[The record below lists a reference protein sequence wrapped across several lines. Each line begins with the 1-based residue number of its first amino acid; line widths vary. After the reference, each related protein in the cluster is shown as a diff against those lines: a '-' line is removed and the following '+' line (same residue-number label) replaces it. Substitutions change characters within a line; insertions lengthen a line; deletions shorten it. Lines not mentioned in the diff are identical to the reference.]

1 MGQAARMRVLLV
13 DDDQTFLVTATEV
26 LDADGRLQV
35 VGAAHDGDEA
45 LALVDR
51 SEPDLVLMDIGLPL
65 RDGVEVTRLIRAR
78 RPELP
83 VVMLTGQ
90 TGRAVSEAA
99 AAVGAI
105 GYLQKEE
112 LGTPEFADSL
122 LALVELS
129 S

>member
-1 MGQAARMRVLLV
+1 MRVLLV
-13 DDDQTFLVTATEV
+13 DDDDTFLATATDV
-26 LDADGRLQV
+26 LDADGRLEV
-35 VGAAHDGDEA
+35 VGAARDGDEA

-51 SEPDLVLMDIGLPL
+51 EDPDLVLMDIGLPL
-65 RDGVEVTRLIRAR
+65 RDGVEVTRSIRER

-90 TGRAVSEAA
+90 TGRAVTDAA

-105 GYLQKEE
+105 GYLQKNE
-112 LGTPEFADSL
+112 LGTPQFADSL

-129 S
+129 

>member
-1 MGQAARMRVLLV
+1 MDRAEPLV
-13 DDDQTFLVTATEV
+13 E
-26 LDADGRLQV
+26 R
-35 VGAAHDGDEA
+35 A

-51 SEPDLVLMDIGLPL
+51 ADPDLVLMDIGLPL
-65 RDGVEVTRLIRAR
+65 RDGVEVTRSLHER

-90 TGRAVSEAA
+90 TGRAVTDAA

-105 GYLQKEE
+105 GYLQKNE
-112 LGTPEFADSL
+112 LGTPQFADSL

-129 S
+129 